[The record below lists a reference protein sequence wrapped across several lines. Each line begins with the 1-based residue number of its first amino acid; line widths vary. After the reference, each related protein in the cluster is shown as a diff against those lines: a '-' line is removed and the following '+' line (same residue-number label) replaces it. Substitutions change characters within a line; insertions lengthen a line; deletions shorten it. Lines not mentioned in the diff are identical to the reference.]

1 MARMTSG
8 GQPSGYRNKAAQM
21 TGGGQP
27 AGYRNKP
34 AAKAAKAANAVSQA
48 TIDRIKGD
56 GMAAALKKAAS
67 SATKNTNASY
77 VEGVKRVYGATRLNA
92 AKAKMVSGGQPA
104 GYRNKP
110 AQATGSGQPA
120 GYRNRAAQTKKAST
134 SYSPAPMS
142 AAAKKKAAKD
152 GKFLS
157 AYSKAKQAKDP
168 YLVKR
173 EKEIK
178 AAAAKKASTSYSP
191 APMSA
196 ERKKYAG
203 FRAKYIDVLS
213 KNRDKTPATRKTG
226 GSNRKNAM

>member
-56 GMAAALKKAAS
+56 GMASALKKAAS
-67 SATKNTNASY
+67 AATKGTNASY
-77 VEGVKRVYGATRLNA
+77 VEGVKRMYGATRLNA

-120 GYRNRAAQTKKAST
+120 GYRNKAAQT
-134 SYSPAPMS
+134 
-142 AAAKKKAAKD
+142 
-152 GKFLS
+152 
-157 AYSKAKQAKDP
+157 
-168 YLVKR
+168 
-173 EKEIK
+173 
-178 AAAAKKASTSYSP
+178 KKASTSYSP

-203 FRAKYIDVLS
+203 FRAKWMDVQS
-213 KNRDKTPATRKTG
+213 KNRDKTPATKKTG
-226 GSNRKNAM
+226 GSNRKSVM